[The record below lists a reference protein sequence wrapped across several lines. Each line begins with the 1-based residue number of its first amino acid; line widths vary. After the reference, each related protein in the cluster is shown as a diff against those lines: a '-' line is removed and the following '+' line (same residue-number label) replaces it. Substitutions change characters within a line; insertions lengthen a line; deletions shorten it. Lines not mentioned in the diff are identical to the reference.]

1 MMSNLKQLVAFNN
14 NIRCLGN
21 GDESKDIFPES
32 IEEICL
38 DNNKINNWLEVIKL
52 KQLPK

>member
-1 MMSNLKQLVAFNN
+1 MANLKQLIASNN

-21 GDESKDIFPES
+21 EEESEGVFPES

-38 DNNKINNWLEVIKL
+38 DDNKINNWSEVIKL
-52 KQLPK
+52 RHLPK